1 MAKKRILVID
11 DEPDLVKIIEARLKQ
26 ADREVLV
33 AYDGQEGLEKAR
45 TEKPDLILLDLMLPK
60 LDGYKVCRI
69 LKFDKKYKNIPI
81 VILTAKGQENDEK
94 LGHEAGA
101 DAYLTKP
108 YQHEVVLA
116 KITELLKE

>member
-1 MAKKRILVID
+1 MTKKRILVID

-33 AYDGQEGLEKAR
+33 AHDGQEGLEKAR

-81 VILTAKGQENDEK
+81 IILTAKGQENDEK
-94 LGHEAGA
+94 LGREAGA

-108 YQHEVVLA
+108 YQHEVVFA